1 MKMRLTSKIYVNP
14 CLRIGNAL
22 ATGLLAAFTASASP
36 TDETSFLARSFP
48 EKVGSFARVLVKK
61 NEAAI
66 HGDVIDAAVAKYASG
81 ASEIEWSGTEFATPK
96 QAFALESMMNS
107 YEKEGAGISSVKNV
121 AGKVRYAVIELP
133 QGIVCCWVNKQ
144 RKDFFFVVS
153 GKLPEIESFMR
164 LQTTW

>member
-1 MKMRLTSKIYVNP
+1 MSLTNKNLSMAVA
-14 CLRIGNAL
+14 IGFSL
-22 ATGLLAAFTASASP
+22 ASSAGASP
-36 TDETSFLARSFP
+36 IDETDFLARSFP
-48 EKVGSFARVLVKK
+48 EKVGSFARVSVKK

-66 HGDVIDAAVAKYASG
+66 HGDVIDATVAKYASRV
-81 ASEIEWSGTEFATPK
+81 SEIEWSGTEFASSE
-96 QAFALESMMNS
+96 QGFAPLESMMNS

-144 RKDFFFVVS
+144 RKNFFFVVT